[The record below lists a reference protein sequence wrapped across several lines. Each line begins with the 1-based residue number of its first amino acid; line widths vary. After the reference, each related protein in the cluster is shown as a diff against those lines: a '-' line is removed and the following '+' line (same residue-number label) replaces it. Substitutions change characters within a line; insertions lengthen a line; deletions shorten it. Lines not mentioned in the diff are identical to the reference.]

1 LLSSHEPGLANSP
14 VPGLKITDTGQGAM
28 TQSGL
33 QPPTIRLVTAG
44 PKAQADA
51 KAQPAAD
58 PHRTVGQIAKD
69 IGLFAAAPFVT
80 LAYVSLFPFIAMA
93 MLVRTWHHRKEPG

>member
-1 LLSSHEPGLANSP
+1 
-14 VPGLKITDTGQGAM
+14 M

-33 QPPTIRLVTAG
+33 QPPIVHIVPAE
-44 PKAQADA
+44 PKAQPERNGQTATG
-51 KAQPAAD
+51 AAG
-58 PHRTVGQIAKD
+58 PHRTVAQIAKD

-93 MLVRTWHHRKEPG
+93 MLAQAWRHRKELG